1 MIGDCIPLIQ
11 RCDNCGEI
19 HQTTEERIYCNK
31 CQLCGAPIRSLK
43 EQYYSQDAAQQ
54 AIARR
59 CPRTIYRLGLVCRH
73 CHGGTTN
80 PQTRLEA
87 WA

>member
-19 HQTTEERIYCNK
+19 HQTTEERWAMREAKRSRRIS
-31 CQLCGAPIRSLK
+31 QL
-43 EQYYSQDAAQQ
+43 
-54 AIARR
+54 
-59 CPRTIYRLGLVCRH
+59 T
-73 CHGGTTN
+73 
-80 PQTRLEA
+80 LEA